1 MINILTNKLPE
12 SIDKK
17 NIVWKCNDPVLY
29 DKYCQYNKKES
40 NLIPK
45 VLNVIPVIADRV
57 NVNSLNTTIT
67 IDKVSDIIP
76 VDIVK
81 PNIPV
86 DKRDYSILEDRN
98 RVVPVEL
105 DINDIPVD
113 NIRFVMVDRVN
124 AIIPVDI
131 VKPNIPV
138 DKRDYSIL
146 EDRNQVVPVEL
157 DINDIPVDK
166 ISTIVVDRVNSNNP
180 NKVNNPNNPNNPN
193 KVNKVNN
200 KVKKNINSPMKIILE
215 ESQTYETFRD
225 DVREKII
232 NFVSSKEFNKVFG
245 ITKSAEIMSG
255 IANNRFNKSTV
266 LFISFLFDKCV
277 VYNNKNIIY
286 NKNNGIIMI

>member
-57 NVNSLNTTIT
+57 N
-67 IDKVSDIIP
+67 
-76 VDIVK
+76 
-81 PNIPV
+81 
-86 DKRDYSILEDRN
+86 
-98 RVVPVEL
+98 
-105 DINDIPVD
+105 
-113 NIRFVMVDRVN
+113 

-157 DINDIPVDK
+157 DINDMPVDK

-180 NKVNNPNNPNNPN
+180 
-193 KVNKVNN
+193 NKVNN

>member
-98 RVVPVEL
+98 
-105 DINDIPVD
+105 
-113 NIRFVMVDRVN
+113 
-124 AIIPVDI
+124 
-131 VKPNIPV
+131 
-138 DKRDYSIL
+138 
-146 EDRNQVVPVEL
+146 QVVPVEL

-180 NKVNNPNNPNNPN
+180 NKVNNPNNPNNP
-193 KVNKVNN
+193 NKVNN

>member
-113 NIRFVMVDRVN
+113 
-124 AIIPVDI
+124 
-131 VKPNIPV
+131 
-138 DKRDYSIL
+138 
-146 EDRNQVVPVEL
+146 
-157 DINDIPVDK
+157 K
-166 ISTIVVDRVNSNNP
+166 ISTIVVDRVN
-180 NKVNNPNNPNNPN
+180 PNNPNNP
-193 KVNKVNN
+193 NKVNN

>member
-113 NIRFVMVDRVN
+113 NIRFVMVD
-124 AIIPVDI
+124 
-131 VKPNIPV
+131 
-138 DKRDYSIL
+138 
-146 EDRNQVVPVEL
+146 
-157 DINDIPVDK
+157 
-166 ISTIVVDRVNSNNP
+166 
-180 NKVNNPNNPNNPN
+180 
-193 KVNKVNN
+193 NKVNN